1 MPSESYFKEQFNGHY
16 YRVRP
21 LNDINNRQN
30 FSEYTYPP
38 KQFVQNQRANI
49 KNSPVFYSSIHPKT
63 AVLEYVLN
71 QKDEKENDLLALS
84 VWNITCDRDI
94 RVVNLLNEKNTK
106 EGTKFLGINNTNS
119 FKKYAESKFSAQDAQ
134 YMISLHE
141 YFINSFCNKNS
152 HIFSSY
158 ISYKCLYENPNFQVD
173 ILLYPSLVQNN
184 SSINIALNTNFADKY
199 LNLKR
204 VYVVNT
210 IRNEIERPT
219 FYGDVMFFKNNL
231 FEKEMI
237 LDNSTAMAT
246 LTHLDF
252 RDSVK

>member
-1 MPSESYFKEQFNGHY
+1 M
-16 YRVRP
+16 
-21 LNDINNRQN
+21 
-30 FSEYTYPP
+30 
-38 KQFVQNQRANI
+38 
-49 KNSPVFYSSIHPKT
+49 
-63 AVLEYVLN
+63 
-71 QKDEKENDLLALS
+71 
-84 VWNITCDRDI
+84 
-94 RVVNLLNEKNTK
+94 
-106 EGTKFLGINNTNS
+106 
-119 FKKYAESKFSAQDAQ
+119 
-134 YMISLHE
+134 
-141 YFINSFCNKNS
+141 
-152 HIFSSY
+152 
-158 ISYKCLYENPNFQVD
+158 
-173 ILLYPSLVQNN
+173 
-184 SSINIALNTNFADKY
+184 NTNFADKY